1 VIRVRFSRLWLGTML
16 ISSATAWAE
25 GIDWSGYVSL
35 EPRIFVDEPLYP
47 EQPDAGV
54 SPSAVIAPE
63 LRYEWNRGND
73 RVTIA
78 PFFRWDADDDA
89 RTHADLREALW
100 LHVRGSWT
108 WRIGVGRVFWG
119 VTESRHLVDIVN
131 QTDWVEDID
140 EEDKLGQP
148 MVALER
154 WTPKA
159 GSFAVFVLPGFRER
173 TFPAADARLRGTVP
187 VDTNSAEYE
196 SGAEDKHIDLAL
208 RWSHATGNWDLGVS
222 GFYGTSREPRL
233 LPALDSG
240 ASPILIPR
248 YDIIRQVGLDMQHT
262 KDAWLWKLEVI
273 NRRGNG
279 RTFNAV
285 VAGLEYTL
293 FNLGN
298 SGTDLGLL
306 LEYLYDGRDE
316 SAPPTIYDD
325 DWFTGFRLAFNDVE
339 DTAILGGAVID
350 AGGTFG
356 ILEAERRLGENWKA
370 EVEARWFINIDVQAP
385 ILGGFRNDS
394 FVTVRLT
401 RYL

>member
-1 VIRVRFSRLWLGTML
+1 MIRARFSELWLGIVLM
-16 ISSATAWAE
+16 SSPTAWAE
-25 GIDWSGYVSL
+25 GIDWSGNVSL
-35 EPRIFVDEPLYP
+35 EPRVFVDEPLYP
-47 EQPDAGV
+47 EQPGAGV

-63 LRYEWNRGND
+63 LRFEWNRGND

-78 PFFRWDADDDA
+78 PFIRWDADDDA
-89 RTHADLREALW
+89 RTHADIREALW

-108 WRIGVGRVFWG
+108 SRIGVGRVFWG

-131 QTDWVEDID
+131 QTDWVEDLD

-159 GSFAVFVLPGFRER
+159 GSFAVFVMPGFRER
-173 TFPAADARLRGTVP
+173 TFPAADARLRGPVP

-196 SGAEDKHIDLAL
+196 SGAEDKHIDVAL
-208 RWSHATGNWDLGVS
+208 RWSHAIANWDLGVS

-233 LPALDSG
+233 LPALDAG
-240 ASPILIPR
+240 GGPILIPR
-248 YDIIRQVGLDMQHT
+248 YDIIRQVGLDLQYT
-262 KDAWLWKLEVI
+262 VDAWLWKLEVI
-273 NRRGNG
+273 NREGHG
-279 RTFNAV
+279 RKFNAL

-293 FNLGN
+293 FDLGN
-298 SGTDLGLL
+298 SGADLGLL

-316 SAPPTIYDD
+316 TAPQTIYDD
-325 DWFTGFRLAFNDVE
+325 DWFTGFRLAFNDIE

-356 ILEAERRLGENWKA
+356 ILEAERRLGENWKLG
-370 EVEARWFINIDVQAP
+370 VEARWFINIDVQDP
-385 ILGGFRNDS
+385 ILAGFRNDS

>member
-1 VIRVRFSRLWLGTML
+1 MIRTPFSGILLGL
-16 ISSATAWAE
+16 LLVSSAAATAE

-47 EQPDAGV
+47 EQPGSGV
-54 SPSAVIAPE
+54 SPAGVIAPE
-63 LRYEWNRGND
+63 FRYEWNRGSD

-78 PFFRWDADDDA
+78 PFLRWDADDDA

-100 LHVRGSWT
+100 LHVRGPWT

-154 WTPKA
+154 WTPNA

-173 TFPAADARLRGTVP
+173 TFVAADARLRGTVP

-196 SGAEDKHIDLAL
+196 SGAADKHIDLAL
-208 RWSHATGNWDLGVS
+208 RWSHAIGNWDLGVS

-233 LPALDSG
+233 LPALG
-240 ASPILIPR
+240 TGGGPVLMPR
-248 YDIIRQVGLDMQHT
+248 YDVIRQFGLDMQYT
-262 KDAWLWKLEVI
+262 EGAWLWKLEAI
-273 NRRGNG
+273 NREGNG
-279 RTFNAV
+279 STFNAV

-306 LEYLYDGRDE
+306 LEYLHDGRDE
-316 SAPPTIYDD
+316 NAPPTIYDD

-350 AGGTFG
+350 TGGTFG
-356 ILEAERRLGENWKA
+356 ILEAERRLGDNWKV
-370 EVEARWFINIDVQAP
+370 EVEARWFIDIDVQDL
-385 ILGGFRNDS
+385 ILAGFRDDS
-394 FVTVRLT
+394 FFTLRLT